1 MARVGSRYYKAPEL
15 LAGFRFY
22 DYAVDIFS

>member
-15 LAGFRFY
+15 LMGFRFY
-22 DYAVDIFS
+22 DYAIDMFS